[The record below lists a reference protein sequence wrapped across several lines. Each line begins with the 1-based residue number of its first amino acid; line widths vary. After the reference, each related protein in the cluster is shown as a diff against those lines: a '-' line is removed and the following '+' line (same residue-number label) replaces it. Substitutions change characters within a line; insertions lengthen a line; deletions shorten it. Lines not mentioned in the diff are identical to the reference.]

1 MEGVAAQSL
10 RSLVHDCLAKHMYDA
25 AAFYADKMVS
35 LSGYS
40 PAEVYTLAQAFYCAR
55 QFRRCLQLLRG
66 TELIEK
72 DVRFRFL
79 AARCGVARG
88 GGPAASEPVMDPHSK
103 FAGRMPPHAAAC
115 TAAVARR
122 VEAGG
127 VQGTRV
133 DESLPA
139 YRTGPCW
146 LTAKNQSASRRARP
160 RCL

>member
-1 MEGVAAQSL
+1 MEGGAAQSL

-79 AARCGVARG
+79 AARCGAARG
-88 GGPAASEPVMDPHSK
+88 GGPAASEPVMDPHTQQVCRAYASPCSCLHGSCGK
-103 FAGRMPPHAAAC
+103 EGRGGGC
-115 TAAVARR
+115 AR
-122 VEAGG
+122 
-127 VQGTRV
+127 
-133 DESLPA
+133 D
-139 YRTGPCW
+139 
-146 LTAKNQSASRRARP
+146 ASRRVAASIQDWP
-160 RCL
+160 MLADS